1 LGAEL
6 WFRIEDITIMPS
18 PFPGMD
24 PFLERSEIWPD
35 FHDSMIA
42 YIREALQPL
51 LRPQYVALTQDRLFV
66 VENNRP
72 IGPDVSIFETQP
84 PFANSGVTA
93 TKVIETVEADLAT
106 SILEFQHEEI
116 RQPYI
121 QIIEPASG
129 NRVITAIE
137 VLSPDNKTPGA
148 GLKSY
153 RQKQNELWASGSNLV
168 EIDLWSAGV
177 RTVLGNPD
185 LAVDDLNRRYLVTVN
200 RAEPTRCEFYAID
213 LSQRL
218 PRVAIPLK
226 PNDKDVTMD
235 LPAIFQRC
243 YDSGPYPQLLFY
255 EKPAL
260 VGLNEEEAKFVQ
272 QVLKQ

>member
-1 LGAEL
+1 M
-6 WFRIEDITIMPS
+6 DMPS

-66 VENNRP
+66 VQNHRP
-72 IGPDVSIFETQP
+72 IRPDISVFETQP
-84 PFANSGVTA
+84 FFATASGAETKA
-93 TKVIETVEADLAT
+93 TEPMEADLAT
-106 SILEFQHEEI
+106 SILELQLDEI

-148 GLKSY
+148 GQKSY
-153 RQKQNELWASGSNLV
+153 QQKQQELWASGANLV

-177 RTVLGNPD
+177 RIVLGNPD

-226 PNDKDVTMD
+226 PSDKDVTMD
-235 LPAIFQRC
+235 LPTIFQCC
-243 YDSGPYPQLLFY
+243 YDSGPYPQLLY
-255 EKPAL
+255 YDKPAPAA
-260 VGLNEEEAKFVQ
+260 LNEEEAKLVQ

>member
-1 LGAEL
+1 
-6 WFRIEDITIMPS
+6 MPS

-24 PFLERSEIWPD
+24 PFLERTEIWPD

-66 VENNRP
+66 VENHRP
-72 IGPDVSIFETQP
+72 IRPDISVFETQP
-84 PFANSGVTA
+84 YFATASGGD
-93 TKVIETVEADLAT
+93 TKAIEPMEADTAT
-106 SILEFQHEEI
+106 SILEFQHDEI

-137 VLSPDNKTPGA
+137 VLSPDNKTLGA
-148 GLKSY
+148 GQKAY
-153 RQKQNELWASGSNLV
+153 RQKQEELWASGANLV

-185 LAVDDLNRRYLVTVN
+185 LTVDDLQRRYLVTVS
-200 RAEPTRCEFYAID
+200 RAEPTRCEFYGID
-213 LSQRL
+213 LPQRL

-226 PNDKDVTMD
+226 PSDKDVTLD

-243 YDSGPYPQLLFY
+243 YDSGPYPQLLY
-255 EKPAL
+255 YDKPAPAA
-260 VGLNEEEAKFVQ
+260 LNEDEAKLVA
-272 QVLKQ
+272 QVLAR

>member
-1 LGAEL
+1 
-6 WFRIEDITIMPS
+6 MPS

-35 FHDSMIA
+35 FHDSMMA

-72 IGPDVSIFETQP
+72 IRPDVSIFETQP

-153 RQKQNELWASGSNLV
+153 RQNQNESWASGANLV

-185 LAVDDLNRRYLVTVN
+185 LAVDDLKRRYLVTVN
-200 RAEPTRCEFYAID
+200 RAEPIRCEFYGID
-213 LSQRL
+213 LPQRL
-218 PRVAIPLK
+218 PRIAVPLK
-226 PNDKDVTMD
+226 ATDKDVTLD
-235 LPAIFQRC
+235 LPTVFQRC
-243 YDSGPYPQLLFY
+243 YDSGPYPQPLY
-255 EKPAL
+255 YDKPAPAAL
-260 VGLNEEEAKFVQ
+260 TEEETKFVA
-272 QVLKQ
+272 QVLQR

>member
-1 LGAEL
+1 
-6 WFRIEDITIMPS
+6 MPS

-35 FHDSMIA
+35 FHDRLIT
-42 YIREALQPL
+42 YICETLQPL

-66 VENNRP
+66 VENHRP
-72 IGPDVSIFETQP
+72 IRPDVSVFETQP
-84 PFANSGVTA
+84 TFASAGGGNA
-93 TKVIETVEADLAT
+93 KEIEKVEADPAT

-153 RQKQNELWASGSNLV
+153 QQKQKELWASGANLV

-177 RTVLGNPD
+177 RTVLGNSD
-185 LAVDDLNRRYLVTVN
+185 LAVDDLKRRYLVTVN
-200 RAEPTRCEFYAID
+200 RAEPIRCEFYGID
-213 LSQRL
+213 LPQRL
-218 PRVAIPLK
+218 PRIAVPLK
-226 PNDKDVTMD
+226 ATDKDVTLD
-235 LPAIFQRC
+235 LPTVFQRC
-243 YDSGPYPQLLFY
+243 YDSGPYPQPLY
-255 EKPAL
+255 YDKPAPAAL
-260 VGLNEEEAKFVQ
+260 TEEETKFVA
-272 QVLKQ
+272 QVLKR

>member
-1 LGAEL
+1 
-6 WFRIEDITIMPS
+6 MPS

-35 FHDSMIA
+35 FHDRMIT
-42 YIREALQPL
+42 YICESLQPV

-66 VENNRP
+66 VENHRP
-72 IGPDVSIFETQP
+72 IRPDVSVFETQP
-84 PFANSGVTA
+84 TFASAGA
-93 TKVIETVEADLAT
+93 ADTKSLESVEADPAT
-106 SILEFQHEEI
+106 SILEFQGEQI

-153 RQKQNELWASGSNLV
+153 RQKQQELWASGANLV
-168 EIDLWSAGV
+168 EIDLWSPGV

-185 LAVDDLNRRYLVTVN
+185 LAVDDLKRRYLVTVN

-213 LSQRL
+213 LSHRL

-226 PNDKDVTMD
+226 PSDKDVTMD

-243 YDSGPYPQLLFY
+243 YDSGPYPQLLY
-255 EKPAL
+255 YDKPAPAA
-260 VGLNEEEAKFVQ
+260 LNEEEAKLVQ

>member
-1 LGAEL
+1 
-6 WFRIEDITIMPS
+6 MPS

-35 FHDSMIA
+35 FHDRMIT
-42 YIREALQPL
+42 YICESLQPV

-66 VENNRP
+66 VENHRP
-72 IGPDVSIFETQP
+72 IRPDVSVFETQP
-84 PFANSGVTA
+84 TFASAGA
-93 TKVIETVEADLAT
+93 ADTKSLESVEADPAT
-106 SILEFQHEEI
+106 SILEFQGEQI

-153 RQKQNELWASGSNLV
+153 RRKQQELWASGANLV

-185 LAVDDLNRRYLVTVN
+185 LAVDDLKRRYLVTVN

-226 PNDKDVTMD
+226 PSDKDVTMD
-235 LPAIFQRC
+235 LPTIFQRC
-243 YDSGPYPQLLFY
+243 YDSGPYPQLLY
-255 EKPAL
+255 YDKPAPAA
-260 VGLNEEEAKFVQ
+260 LNEEEAKFVQ

>member
-1 LGAEL
+1 
-6 WFRIEDITIMPS
+6 MPS

-66 VENNRP
+66 VENHRP
-72 IGPDVSIFETQP
+72 IRPDISVFETQP
-84 PFANSGVTA
+84 CFATA
-93 TKVIETVEADLAT
+93 SDGGTKAIEPLEADTAT
-106 SILEFQHEEI
+106 SILEFQHDEI

-148 GLKSY
+148 GQKAY
-153 RQKQNELWASGSNLV
+153 RQKQEELWASGANLV

-185 LAVDDLNRRYLVTVN
+185 LAVDDLQRRYLVTVS
-200 RAEPTRCEFYAID
+200 RAEPTRCEFYGIN
-213 LSQRL
+213 LPQRL
-218 PRVAIPLK
+218 PRVAVPLK
-226 PNDKDVTMD
+226 PGDKDITLD
-235 LPAIFQRC
+235 LPTVFQRC
-243 YDSGPYPQLLFY
+243 YDSGPYPQLLY
-255 EKPAL
+255 YDKPAP
-260 VGLNEEEAKFVQ
+260 VGLNEEEVKLVAH
-272 QVLKQ
+272 VLKL